1 MSESRATRSVV
12 VTDPAG
18 VHLRSA
24 LAIIQTVKRGKS
36 KVLIAKGQQ
45 EVDATEMWQV
55 MGLVA
60 QQGEQLKLTAAGPDA
75 EAVLDALEPLF
86 AGQFGDQAKNSV

>member
-1 MSESRATRSVV
+1 MAESLTRNVV

-24 LAIIQTVKRGKS
+24 LVIVQTVQRGKS
-36 KVLIAKGQQ
+36 KVTIAKGQQ
-45 EVDATEMWQV
+45 QVEATDMWQI

-60 QQGEQLKLTAAGPDA
+60 QQGEHLTVTAAGPDA
-75 EAVLDALEPLF
+75 VAVLDALEPLF
-86 AGQFGDQAKNSV
+86 AGLFGDEAKKSE

>member
-1 MSESRATRSVV
+1 MSESLATRSVV

-24 LAIIQTVKRGKS
+24 LAIIQTVGRGKS
-36 KVLIAKGQQ
+36 NVTIAKGEQRV
-45 EVDATEMWQV
+45 EATEIWQI

-60 QQGEQLKLTAAGPDA
+60 QQGDELTVVATGPDA
-75 EAVLDALEPLF
+75 VAVLDSLEPLF
-86 AGQFGDQAKNSV
+86 AGQFGDEAKKSE

>member
-1 MSESRATRSVV
+1 MSEPITRNVV

-24 LAIIQTVKRGKS
+24 LAIVQTVQRGKS
-36 KVLIAKGQQ
+36 RVTIAKNDRPV
-45 EVDATEMWQV
+45 EATEMWQI

-60 QQGEQLKLTAAGPDA
+60 QPGERLTITAIGPDA
-75 EAVLDALEPLF
+75 AAVLGALEPIF
-86 AGQFGDQAKNSV
+86 AGQFGDEAKKPE

>member
-1 MSESRATRSVV
+1 MSESKATRSVI

-24 LAIIQTVKRGKS
+24 LAIIQTVQRGKS
-36 KVLIAKGQQ
+36 KVTISKGEQQ
-45 EVDATEMWQV
+45 VEATEMWQI

-60 QQGEQLKLTAAGPDA
+60 LPGEELTIAATGPDA
-75 EAVLDALEPLF
+75 AAVLDSLVPLF
-86 AGQFGDQAKNSV
+86 AGQFGDEAQKTV

>member
-1 MSESRATRSVV
+1 MSESLTRNVV

-24 LAIIQTVKRGKS
+24 LVIVQTVQRCKS
-36 KVLIAKGQQ
+36 RVTIAKG
-45 EVDATEMWQV
+45 EKPVEATDMWQI

-60 QQGEQLKLTAAGPDA
+60 QQGEKLPIAATGPDA
-75 EAVLDALEPLF
+75 AAVLDALEPLF
-86 AGQFGDQAKNSV
+86 AGKFGDEAQKSE